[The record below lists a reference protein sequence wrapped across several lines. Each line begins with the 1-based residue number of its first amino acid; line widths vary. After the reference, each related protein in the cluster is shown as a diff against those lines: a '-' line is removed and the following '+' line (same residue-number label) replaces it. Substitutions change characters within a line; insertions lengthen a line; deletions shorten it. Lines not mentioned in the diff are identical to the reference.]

1 MQYHVVSELFTNN
14 FSILFVE
21 TKQKK
26 LEEREREKKER
37 LRDLILNANERSF
50 FVLFI
55 PNCICLS
62 LFYFEKFIYSLT
74 CLCFDDY

>member
-26 LEEREREKKER
+26 LEERKKSIFIE
-37 LRDLILNANERSF
+37 NKTSRSVYLKIF
-50 FVLFI
+50 FR
-55 PNCICLS
+55 
-62 LFYFEKFIYSLT
+62 T
-74 CLCFDDY
+74 C